1 MSLTIYIPAHLSRE
15 LWMMDRNKS
24 ITQLYKSI
32 QKKLGCGPLNI
43 TLSAHWEKITPEFHQ
58 HLDLGAIKEDSG
70 LYSILELSISQVGK
84 AVSQDRHY
92 ARKKKHHSWELP
104 SATQYIVVCP
114 ILCMPLLSGPAE
126 AFKCSSQ
133 SAPLQ
138 LFSWKEAKIWLWAI
152 PLDLV
157 MGTSGRY
164 DIIGQRPSCCLLYF
178 LSRSQE
184 HRTPDCAPLLPAC
197 YPTQS

>member
-92 ARKKKHHSWELP
+92 ARKKNIILGSYQVPPSILWYAQYSACHCFLDQLKLSNVLHS
-104 SATQYIVVCP
+104 
-114 ILCMPLLSGPAE
+114 
-126 AFKCSSQ
+126 
-133 SAPLQ
+133 Q
-138 LFSWKEAKIWLWAI
+138 LHCNYSVGKRL
-152 PLDLV
+152 
-157 MGTSGRY
+157 RY
-164 DIIGQRPSCCLLYF
+164 DYEQYLWI
-178 LSRSQE
+178 
-184 HRTPDCAPLLPAC
+184 
-197 YPTQS
+197 